1 MFILSFKD
9 NGQKFFVNTK
19 LGRMTQSGRATTFAS
34 KFSALQ
40 YARQCNL
47 QDIEIYPVEEVQ
59 ITPLSEVNKDIVT
72 FKPLKETKEKRKE
85 QEIMTDKKNVFETLQ
100 EQLTSAL
107 ERINNCK
114 IEDIDKEIK
123 RADGVAK
130 IANALIQGANAQANC
145 VRVAESLHRATMPAN
160 LIGVKNGQAH

>member
-19 LGRMTQSGRATTFAS
+19 LGRMTSTSRATTFAS

-40 YARQCNL
+40 YAKQCNL
-47 QDIEIYPVEEVQ
+47 QDIEIYPVEEAQ
-59 ITPLSEVNKDIVT
+59 ATPLSEVNKDIVT
-72 FKPLKETKEKRKE
+72 FAPPKETKEKRTE
-85 QEIMTDKKNVFETLQ
+85 QEIMTDKKSVFETLQ

>member
-19 LGRMTQSGRATTFAS
+19 LGRMTSTSRATTFAS

-59 ITPLSEVNKDIVT
+59 KTPLSEVNKDIVT
-72 FKPLKETKEKRKE
+72 FAPLKEKQEE
-85 QEIMTDKKNVFETLQ
+85 QDIMPDKKNVFETLQ

-114 IEDIDKEIK
+114 IEDIEKEIK